1 MTYWDE
7 APRHFPA
14 RPKAA
19 QVAGALLA
27 LTASPDA
34 QARVET
40 MIADWGGE
48 PAKPP
53 GRSRESRQRQQQ
65 RAQHAEATARKVLR
79 QAGYTVVQTHAHA
92 RRSQAADLIAS
103 KPDPWLPGP
112 AMRHVQVKSV
122 VSWRTDTVVDGYCR
136 FMGWGRW
143 RTDGPYRVIGSR
155 EIWVWEYGRGWVA
168 EITVHPDGSIGVA
181 GPRAQ
186 EVTTAI
192 ERRRARERAAHTA
205 HDEQRATF
213 NERLER

>member
-1 MTYWDE
+1 MTYWDQE
-7 APRHFPA
+7 PRHIPA
-14 RPKAA
+14 KPAAA

-34 QARVET
+34 QARVERA
-40 MIADWGGE
+40 IDAWGDVL
-48 PAKPP
+48 AAPP
-53 GRSRESRQRQQQ
+53 GRSAASRRRQQQ
-65 RAQHAEATARKVLR
+65 RAMRAEAVARKVLR
-79 QAGYTVVQTHAHA
+79 AAGYTVDQTHPHA

-112 AMRHVQVKSV
+112 AMRHVQIKSI

-136 FMGWGRW
+136 FLGWGRW
-143 RTDGPYRVIGSR
+143 RTDGPYRVMGSR

-168 EITVHPDGSIGVA
+168 EVTVYPDGSFGVA

-192 ERRRARERAAHTA
+192 ERRRAREGAKQQEH
-205 HDEQRATF
+205 EQ
-213 NERLER
+213 EQQQQQQQDS

>member
-1 MTYWDE
+1 MTYWDQ
-7 APRHFPA
+7 APRHVPA
-14 RPKAA
+14 KPKAA
-19 QVAGALLA
+19 QVASALLA

-34 QARVET
+34 QARVERA
-40 MIADWGGE
+40 IDAWGDVL
-48 PAKPP
+48 AAPP
-53 GRSRESRQRQQQ
+53 GRQQQ
-65 RAQHAEATARKVLR
+65 RAMRAEAVARKVLR
-79 QAGYTVVQTHAHA
+79 AAGYTVAQTHPHA

-122 VSWRTDTVVDGYCR
+122 VSWRNDTVVDGYCR

-143 RTDGPYRVIGSR
+143 RTDGPYRVMGSR

-168 EITVHPDGSIGVA
+168 EVTIHSDGSIGVA

-192 ERRRARERAAHTA
+192 ERRRAREGAKQQQQQQ
-205 HDEQRATF
+205 DS
-213 NERLER
+213 

>member
-7 APRHFPA
+7 APRHIPA
-14 RPKAA
+14 KPKAA

-40 MIADWGGE
+40 VIAEWGGE
-48 PAKPP
+48 AR
-53 GRSRESRQRQQQ
+53 GRTSPKRSAMSRRHQQR
-65 RAQHAEATARKVLR
+65 RAQHAEATARKLLR
-79 QAGYTVVQTHAHA
+79 QAGYTVDQTHPHA

-112 AMRHVQVKSV
+112 AMRHVQVKSI

-143 RTDGPYRVIGSR
+143 RTDGPYRVMGSR

-168 EITVHPDGSIGVA
+168 EVTVHPDGTIGVA

-192 ERRRARERAAHTA
+192 ERRRAREGAK
-205 HDEQRATF
+205 QQQQQ
-213 NERLER
+213 NS

>member
-7 APRHFPA
+7 APRHMPA
-14 RPKAA
+14 KLKTA

-27 LTASPDA
+27 FTASPDA

-40 MIADWGGE
+40 VIAQWGGE

-53 GRSRESRQRQQQ
+53 GRSAASRRRQQQ
-65 RAQHAEATARKVLR
+65 RAQHAEAAARKVLR
-79 QAGYTVVQTHAHA
+79 AAGYTVDQTHPHA

-103 KPDPWLPGP
+103 KPDEWLPGP
-112 AMRHVQVKSV
+112 AMRHVQIKSV

-143 RTDGPYRVIGSR
+143 RTDGPYRVMGSR

-168 EITVHPDGSIGVA
+168 EVTVHPDGSIGVA

-192 ERRRARERAAHTA
+192 ERRRAREGAKQQQQDSSREEAA
-205 HDEQRATF
+205 R
-213 NERLER
+213 